1 MNKVTFMDIEVFDK
15 IPDEARFI
23 RETVF
28 LKEQGFEKEYDNND
42 NIAKHIVIYENNEAI
57 ATCRLYWDDE
67 VNCYHVGRIAVLKPH
82 RGKGLG
88 IKIVTEAENIIRAL
102 GGKEVFISGQV
113 QVVEFYV
120 KKLGYTQYGD
130 AYLEENKPHVALKK
144 SL

>member
-1 MNKVTFMDIEVFDK
+1 MDIKVFDE
-15 IPDEARFI
+15 IPPESRFI

-28 LKEQGFEKEYDNND
+28 LSEQGFEKEYDEND
-42 NIAKHIVIYENNEAI
+42 NIAKHIVIYENDEAI

-88 IKIVTEAENIIRAL
+88 IKIVTEAEKIIKEM

-130 AYLEENKPHVALKK
+130 VYLEEKKPHVALKK
-144 SL
+144 SI

>member
-1 MNKVTFMDIEVFDK
+1 MDIKVFDK
-15 IPDEARFI
+15 IPPESRFI

-28 LKEQGFEKEYDNND
+28 LSEQGFEKEYDEND
-42 NIAKHIVIYENNEAI
+42 NIAKYIVIYENDEAI

-88 IKIVTEAENIIRAL
+88 IKIVTEAEKIIKEM

-130 AYLEENKPHVALKK
+130 VYLEEKKPHVALKK
-144 SL
+144 SI